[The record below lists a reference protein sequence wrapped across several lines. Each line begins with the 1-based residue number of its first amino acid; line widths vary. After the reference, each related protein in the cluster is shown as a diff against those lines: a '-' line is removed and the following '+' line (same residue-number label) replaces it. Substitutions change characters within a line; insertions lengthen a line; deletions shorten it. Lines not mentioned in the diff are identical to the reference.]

1 MPKNISQDNVADIVI
16 VTALKIEYDA
26 VVGYLDSPEKV
37 SGYRTVHR
45 AYLSHEN
52 SETGYQVIVLCT
64 GMGTANSAT
73 AVTQALNDWK
83 PAAIILTGIMGGVK
97 AEERYL
103 GDLIIAE
110 QIVGYE
116 LGKAKST
123 GTERRL
129 QVRHSTP
136 KIIDKV
142 RHFQDDKWVSECRK
156 IARPDGKTGRLMPQ
170 VHFGDVA
177 SGDKV
182 IADTTTIPD
191 LQGSWSNLIG
201 VDMEG
206 FGTANAVYQA
216 DSALQMLMM
225 KGICDWADAD
235 KNDNWQAY
243 AANVAAAYV
252 VNFLKSKPIE
262 CRGKSQVQPNL
273 VESLKS
279 NIENQLSGAIDDA
292 EIPELEPKKTDET
305 DPFKPQEEDFPE
317 LDVNKLDLVVPSS
330 SDPDSSTP
338 DLPSQALMSSE
349 AEAEIADQPEEEEVN
364 TPIEE
369 MRVTD
374 DGQPT
379 LFALWEI
386 ALKRSL
392 EGEVDTKAESFLNM
406 MYNKSKQAKSGL
418 TEIQK
423 KLWDTCQD
431 TEIEKSKQPFHSNLN
446 IVISAPTSSGKS
458 TLAEIFLAIP
468 SFRHTTR
475 KCAIYIAPTRALTQ
489 AKYLELK
496 NLFKGFEDE
505 FGEIVLST
513 GEDIEKDWMI
523 KLGQFSIACMVYEK
537 ANILFSRNPQ
547 LLKNLGC
554 LVVDEM
560 HMIENLERGPI
571 LEIALTK
578 ALVNQSENDAVE
590 TTRIVAI
597 STEEK
602 PTQELKDFLSIRKR
616 GTRTLQYPQSF
627 CTDGREVSVE
637 HFLVLSPSKQEDIAK
652 GLYAKFLITEFKGN
666 EQRQLTEHDIDN
678 IDHNFNN
685 NKKDFISPGNVNQN
699 NKGQFSNRLINLIIA
714 LLYQQPKG
722 YRILVF
728 IPGRDEA
735 ADKARQLKDKLKRFH
750 DNNDEKYG
758 LLGDPIR
765 HKKIADHFKEML
777 ENAED
782 TRMKNVLKP
791 CIEFGIF
798 IHHSDI
804 ERNIRTEIEKTC
816 SLVNADIPS
825 QVIFATETLSYGVNL
840 AVQDVILY
848 GVKFKSKTRLGKSED
863 KLLSTSSY
871 HNMIGRA
878 GRKGKVIS
886 EKAHAYILL
895 PQEDAPMDLVRS
907 YYKTINPVESK
918 LYVADDKEVQIRA
931 EEEAAND
938 KRNRLTNNNP
948 FGAANLSYPFARA
961 ILDSLRHLNVINN
974 ENNVVSKGITTQGEL
989 HSFLSKTFYKTMNK
1003 LGSHKTEIEQAEE
1016 DDLFRDAVKIILDDC
1031 SSARLYLAKKEGE
1044 GDSCSYEI
1052 TPLGESIIDTG
1063 TAISTVGELRKIV
1076 TLLKSLWLP
1085 ESENSALNMPI
1096 ELYLLCV
1103 IAQEEVFLDYIG
1115 CPPECNNKIASNKW
1129 TFDLTKTNSLSVNSR
1144 FKKYLIKLLKS
1155 KKESMNLPDEELTKF
1170 IKELRSKIL
1179 NNWVP
1184 LKQIQCHYEFGASD
1198 SILRLVSGVFAWIDG
1213 ADYEDVYK
1221 LIEEVDD
1228 QPKNMKGKMK
1238 KIRQFTEILSYKILF
1253 LSIMIEKSSAS
1264 TSSNSIPINI
1274 DPEIEPERELRILAS
1289 RLRFGCTSQAVPFF
1303 KPSRSNIS
1311 RKEAK
1316 NMLNFHITPHSILA
1330 ETIAKLKGKEELGIP
1345 LEKLEQLKTDLENDA
1360 CNSFESLATY
1370 LTVGITTGENN
1381 TNEEKRRRTAIKE
1394 LVEKMKELFK
1404 SSVKNFAKTNESNIS
1419 FDSELRKG
1427 LNFSQIDDTQS
1438 WPRYQVEFKIPSHKI
1453 GIEWL
1458 GEESQ
1463 IDYEYSDHEPKLQY
1477 IDKHRVKIV
1486 GIHFKDNWAC
1496 KINQNNSDFI
1506 NFIND
1511 HTETKHLAIVPLPW
1525 IPSNGALTN
1534 DMKDV
1539 LNSRIEDGK
1548 TTTFITPAAFA
1559 AMLVFLVRN
1568 FHNIESYAE
1577 SFTNLLVREPKR
1589 TNLDFNV
1596 VTVQDVRGVMR
1607 NNQNGVPR
1615 EIMEALLEHFEADG
1629 DLYRE

>member
-1 MPKNISQDNVADIVI
+1 MSDLYDFSRRLGSSFYDLAICLSIESRDYESWSKGTEPEKILEWLRIRNKLQELEPALKKINREDLVDLAQSLCKIPNNNVNISVEKNNQESKV
-16 VTALKIEYDA
+16 EE
-26 VVGYLDSPEKV
+26 LDGTNCFISE
-37 SGYRTVHR
+37 S
-45 AYLSHEN
+45 SHEDLAVDLKN
-52 SETGYQVIVLCT
+52 ADLVPSSE
-64 GMGTANSAT
+64 
-73 AVTQALNDWK
+73 LN
-83 PAAIILTGIMGGVK
+83 
-97 AEERYL
+97 
-103 GDLIIAE
+103 
-110 QIVGYE
+110 
-116 LGKAKST
+116 
-123 GTERRL
+123 
-129 QVRHSTP
+129 
-136 KIIDKV
+136 
-142 RHFQDDKWVSECRK
+142 
-156 IARPDGKTGRLMPQ
+156 
-170 VHFGDVA
+170 
-177 SGDKV
+177 
-182 IADTTTIPD
+182 PD
-191 LQGSWSNLIG
+191 LQ
-201 VDMEG
+201 
-206 FGTANAVYQA
+206 
-216 DSALQMLMM
+216 
-225 KGICDWADAD
+225 
-235 KNDNWQAY
+235 
-243 AANVAAAYV
+243 
-252 VNFLKSKPIE
+252 
-262 CRGKSQVQPNL
+262 SQESMPPEET
-273 VESLKS
+273 VEK
-279 NIENQLSGAIDDA
+279 
-292 EIPELEPKKTDET
+292 
-305 DPFKPQEEDFPE
+305 
-317 LDVNKLDLVVPSS
+317 V
-330 SDPDSSTP
+330 
-338 DLPSQALMSSE
+338 
-349 AEAEIADQPEEEEVN
+349 EEEEVN

-369 MRVTD
+369 MRETD

-392 EGEVDTKAESFLNM
+392 DGGVDTKAESFLNR
-406 MYNKSKQAKSGL
+406 MYSQSKQAKSGL

-423 KLWDTCQD
+423 KLWDTYQD
-431 TEIEKSKQPFHSNLN
+431 TEIEMSKQAFHSNLN

-496 NLFKGFEDE
+496 NLFKEFEDE
-505 FGEIVLST
+505 VGEIVLST

-537 ANILFSRNPQ
+537 ANILFSKNPQ
-547 LLKNLGC
+547 LLKKLGC

-560 HMIENLERGPI
+560 HMIEDLERGPI

-602 PTQELKDFLSIRKR
+602 PTPQLEEFLSIRKM
-616 GTRTLQYPQSF
+616 GTRHPQKPQSF
-627 CTDGREVSVE
+627 CADGREVSVE

-652 GLYAKFLITEFKGN
+652 GLYAKFPIIEFKGN
-666 EQRQLTEHDIDN
+666 EQRQLTQQDIDN
-678 IDHNFNN
+678 IDHNLNN
-685 NKKDFISPGNVNQN
+685 NKKDFISPGKVNQN
-699 NKGQFSNRLINLIIA
+699 NKGQFSNRLINLIID
-714 LLYQQPKG
+714 LLYEQPKG

-735 ADKARQLKDKLKRFH
+735 ADKARQLKDKLKKFH

-765 HKKIADHFKEML
+765 HKEIANHFKEML

-782 TRMKNVLKP
+782 TRMKTVLKP
-791 CIEFGIF
+791 CIELGIF

-804 ERNIRTEIEKTC
+804 ERKIRTEIEKTC
-816 SLVNADIPS
+816 SFVNEDIPS

-878 GRKGKVIS
+878 GRKGKLIN

-895 PQEDAPMDLVRS
+895 PQEDAPMDIVRN

-931 EEEAAND
+931 EENAAND

-961 ILDSLRHLNVINN
+961 ILDALRHLNVRNN
-974 ENNVVSKGITTQGEL
+974 ENNVVKNRTTQREL
-989 HSFLSKTFYKTMNK
+989 LSFLSKTLYEKSNEV
-1003 LGSHKTEIEQAEE
+1003 GHQTEIERAEE
-1016 DDLFRDAVKIILDDC
+1016 YDLFRDAVKIILDDC
-1031 SSARLYLAKKEGE
+1031 SSARLELAKKEGE
-1044 GDSCSYEI
+1044 GDSCYYEI
-1052 TPLGESIIDTG
+1052 TPLGESIVDTG

-1076 TLLKSLWLP
+1076 TSLKSLWLSA
-1085 ESENSALNMPI
+1085 SENSAQNMPI

-1115 CPPECNNKIASNKW
+1115 CTPECNNKIPSNKW
-1129 TFDLTKTNSLSVNSR
+1129 TDDLIRTNSLSVNSR
-1144 FKKYLIKLLKS
+1144 FKKYLIKLLNS
-1155 KKESMNLPDEELTKF
+1155 KKESMNLPDEELTEF
-1170 IKELRSKIL
+1170 LKELRSKIL

-1184 LKQIQCHYEFGASD
+1184 LKQIDPHYELGASD

-1228 QPKNMKGKMK
+1228 PPKNMKGKMNK
-1238 KIRQFTEILSYKILF
+1238 LRQFTEILSYKILF
-1253 LSIMIEKSSAS
+1253 LSIMIEKSSGS
-1264 TSSNSIPINI
+1264 PSSSSIPINI

-1311 RKEAK
+1311 RKVAK
-1316 NMLNFHITPHSILA
+1316 NLLNFHITPHSILA
-1330 ETIAKLKGKEELGIP
+1330 ETIAKLKGKEELDISS
-1345 LEKLEQLKTDLENDA
+1345 EKLEQLKTDLENDA

-1404 SSVKNFAKTNESNIS
+1404 SSVKNFAKTNESKIS
-1419 FDSELRKG
+1419 FDDELRNG

-1438 WPRYQVEFKIPSHKI
+1438 WPRYQVEFKIPPHNM

-1463 IDYEYSDHEPKLQY
+1463 MDYEYSDPEPKPQY
-1477 IDKHRVKIV
+1477 IDKHRIKIV

-1496 KINQNNSDFI
+1496 KINQNNSNFI
-1506 NFIND
+1506 NFLND
-1511 HTETKHLAIVPLPW
+1511 HKETKHLAIVPLPW

-1539 LNSRIEDGK
+1539 LKSRIEDGK

-1568 FHNIESYAE
+1568 FNNIESYAE